1 MKRGHRS
8 VRIAVALGLVFV
20 AMSYAGAQ
28 DATKKSLEG
37 GFRPSGVLRVDPL
50 LIAEAGEVWNVV
62 ASPSNPIWPGWD
74 ASKTPLLFYLP
85 GQQDVLINHPRPPA
99 GFVPYTGPLG
109 FPGARVAVKNGP
121 TLIEADGQNT
131 HKDVAGVQTLV
142 VADTL
147 SNLRNHISD
156 LLLDTRPAA
165 EKVRTLGLSDIATD
179 HYHQLAL
186 VVHEAF
192 HVFQQTQ
199 APDKGANEMLLLNYP
214 VLSVENNVGWAEEGA
229 ALAEAL
235 RATEAGAS
243 RRAAVRWLALR
254 NNRRASLPP
263 AAVDYEDGVEFSEGL
278 ANYTEYRLFQA
289 LEGRRPGAAMSWAQ
303 GFAGYGDLSP
313 QRNELID
320 DMVKN
325 MSGAFVVNNDPYGT
339 APVRFR
345 LYYSGMG
352 VGVMLDR
359 LLPEWKQRIFLR
371 DVSLTS
377 LAGEA
382 LKPSQAEMAKALEDV
397 RGEPGHAALVESKT
411 KLAEEGKAHAEAVLN
426 DIEKGPGT
434 GVIVDYSNLESP
446 RLAMGFT
453 PFGITK
459 VDGERTIF
467 SQVPI
472 RVAFGKEGEVT
483 QKVAAPL
490 LRDTGR
496 RLVRFRLPRVTARAE
511 LEKALASVQ
520 TSDGTVTN
528 LALETSDVT
537 IKAAKA
543 RITWSGPDLMI
554 TLLMGG

>member
-8 VRIAVALGLVFV
+8 ARIAVALGLVLV

-37 GFRPSGVLRVDPL
+37 RSSPSAVLRVDPL
-50 LIAEAGEVWNVV
+50 LIAEAAEVWTVV
-62 ASPSNPIWPGWD
+62 ASPSNPVWPGWD

-99 GFVPYTGPLG
+99 GFVPYAGPVG

-131 HKDVAGVQTLV
+131 SKDVAGVQTLV

-147 SNLRNHISD
+147 SNLRNRVSG

-165 EKVRTLGLSDIATD
+165 EKVRTLGLLDMATD
-179 HYHQLAL
+179 HYHQLAF

-192 HVFQQTQ
+192 HVFQHTQ
-199 APDKGANEMLLLNYP
+199 APDKGANEMALLNYP

-235 RATEAGAS
+235 RATGAGVS

-263 AAVDYEDGVEFSEGL
+263 AAVDYEDRVEFSEGL
-278 ANYTEYRLFQA
+278 AKYTEYRLFQA

-303 GFAGYGDLSP
+303 GFAGYGNLSP
-313 QRNELID
+313 LRNELID

-325 MSGAFVVNNDPYGT
+325 MSGAVVVNNDPYGT

-352 VGVMLDR
+352 VGVLLDR
-359 LLPEWKQRIFLR
+359 LLPAWKQRIFRR

-382 LKPSQAEMAKALEDV
+382 LKPSQAEMAKALEDT
-397 RGEPGHAALVESKT
+397 RAEPGHAALVESKT

-434 GVIVDYSNLESP
+434 GLVIDYSNLESP
-446 RLAMGFT
+446 RLGMGFT
-453 PFGITK
+453 PFGITR

-483 QKVAAPL
+483 QKVAVPL

-496 RLVRFRLPRVTARAE
+496 RLVRFRLPGVTARAE

-520 TSDGTVTN
+520 TSDGIVTS

>member
-1 MKRGHRS
+1 MKRGRRS
-8 VRIAVALGLVFV
+8 ERIAVALGLVFV
-20 AMSYAGAQ
+20 AMSHAGAQ
-28 DATKKSLEG
+28 DATKKSIESR
-37 GFRPSGVLRVDPL
+37 FRPSAVLRVDPL
-50 LIAEAGEVWNVV
+50 LIAEAVEVWNVV
-62 ASPSNPIWPGWD
+62 ASPSNPVWPGWD

-99 GFVPYTGPLG
+99 GFVPYAGPLG

-131 HKDVAGVQTLV
+131 TKDVAGVQTLV

-147 SNLRNHISD
+147 SNLRGRISG

-165 EKVRTLGLSDIATD
+165 EKVRTLGLLDMATNP
-179 HYHQLAL
+179 YHQLAL

-192 HVFQQTQ
+192 HVFQQMQ

-235 RATEAGAS
+235 RATGAGAS

-263 AAVDYEDGVEFSEGL
+263 AAVDYEDQVEFSEGL
-278 ANYTEYRLFQA
+278 ATYTEYRLFQA

-313 QRNELID
+313 RRNELID
-320 DMVKN
+320 AMVKN
-325 MSGAFVVNNDPYGT
+325 MNGAVVVNNDPYGT
-339 APVRFR
+339 APVRRR

-359 LLPEWKQRIFLR
+359 LLPEWKQRILLP

-382 LKPSQAEMAKALEDV
+382 LKPSQAEMAKALEDA

-434 GVIVDYSNLESP
+434 GLIVDYSNLESP
-446 RLAMGFT
+446 RLGMGFT
-453 PFGITK
+453 PFGITRI
-459 VDGERTIF
+459 DGERTIF

-496 RLVRFRLPRVTARAE
+496 RLVRFRLTRVTARAE

-543 RITWSGPDLMI
+543 RITWNGPDLMI